1 MKVDQNSN
9 SIIFSNKRIIYLLPS
24 PSMEGGMTITTHMFY
39 EIGLFSH
46 SNIKHFNTSFTWSEN
61 NVIRCIQSFY
71 LKIKFVFCLLNFKP
85 DAIFVIASPFWGYY
99 DKIFYCLL
107 AKFIGAKSYFNN
119 VSAGFVHFYEKNKL
133 NKWIIDKTIK
143 IPDVVVLGTPFWM
156 DYFKK
161 NFPNLNIVEI
171 ANPVICKNFN
181 QTKTIPQDGVIRIVS
196 AFRIT
201 KDKGIIELV
210 KVIKDVC
217 NQSDKIQFTIL
228 GDGPEYKWMCE
239 ELEAHS
245 HKGRVRILGFLEGEK
260 KINEIV
266 NADAYLMLTHYDM
279 MPIAILEA
287 MSAGLAIFSTNVGG
301 IPDMVQEGK
310 NAILFN
316 KHETNP
322 VTSALLQLVGKKEQ
336 LKKMGEISREIVNEN
351 YNIDKIINQ
360 QLSLINS
367 PESAKNSVTKESA
380 KISFLTNIIFHL
392 QGLPIKK
399 ATKDLEQ
406 IFNMSA
412 SEKKNWIEEKKW
424 DMVRYHFNNNL
435 TYRKLVGEHIP
446 NRWSDLPFI
455 TKQTLQGN
463 LQSLISKPYQKEEVY
478 VGNTSGSSGHPFYFV
493 KDKYTHALTWAYIR
507 KMYSLY
513 DITPY
518 DLQARFYGI
527 PLEKWGYR
535 KEKLKDFLLRRE
547 RFSVFDLS
555 DENIARYVERFKKK
569 KFKYIYGY
577 TNSIALFS
585 RYLIKNNIKL
595 NDLCPSLKVCIVTSE
610 LCTNEDKILIEKA
623 IGVPVVRE
631 YGASELCLIA
641 FDLPEGKWLLNNST
655 ILVETEPKERG
666 GKIYC
671 TSLFNKAFPM
681 IRYEIG
687 DIGQIKKDEKGGNQ
701 YLVELLGR
709 TNDNIILPS
718 GKVSPGLTFYYISRS
733 ILESS
738 GVLKEFI
745 IKQTALNEFIFEVVS
760 DAELSDDV
768 LQDIKRKAELY
779 LERGLSIKIIRK
791 DFIERPPSGKIKHFY
806 SQLD

>member
-1 MKVDQNSN
+1 
-9 SIIFSNKRIIYLLPS
+9 
-24 PSMEGGMTITTHMFY
+24 MEGGMTVTTHMFY
-39 EIGLFSH
+39 EIGLFD
-46 SNIKHFNTSFTWSEN
+46 NPQLKHFNTSFTWSN
-61 NVIRCIQSFY
+61 NKMIRGIQSFY
-71 LKIKFVFCLLNFKP
+71 LKIKFLFCLLKFKP

-99 DKIFYCLL
+99 DKIFYCLI
-107 AKFIGAKSYFNN
+107 AKLVGVKSYFNN

-143 IPDVVVLGTPFWM
+143 IPDVIVLGTPFWM
-156 DYFKK
+156 RYFKA
-161 NFPNLNIVEI
+161 NFPQLNLVEI
-171 ANPVICKNFN
+171 ANPVICSNFN
-181 QTKTIPQDGVIRIVS
+181 QPKNIQQDDVIRLVS

-217 NQSDKIQFTIL
+217 NQTHKIQFTIL

-239 ELEAHS
+239 ELKLLTQ
-245 HKGRVRILGFLEGEK
+245 KGQVRILGFLEGEK
-260 KINEIV
+260 KIHEIV

-316 KHETNP
+316 KHETTQ
-322 VTSALLQLVGKKEQ
+322 VTNTLLQLVGKKVQ
-336 LKKMGEISREIVNEN
+336 LKKMGQVSREIVAKN

-360 QLSLINS
+360 QLHLINS
-367 PESAKNSVTKESA
+367 PEIKSSSVSIKNAKMSL
-380 KISFLTNIIFHL
+380 LTNLIFQL
-392 QGLPIKK
+392 QGLPINK
-399 ATKDLEQ
+399 ASKDLAL
-406 IFNMSA
+406 IMDMTA
-412 SEKKNWIEEKKW
+412 KEKTTWINQKKW
-424 DMVRYHFNNNL
+424 EIVKWHFENNK
-435 TYRKLVGEHIP
+435 TYRKLVGEKIP
-446 NRWSDLPFI
+446 TEWSALPYV
-455 TKQTLQGN
+455 TKQILQGD
-463 LQSLISKPYQKEEVY
+463 LDELLSKPFKKEEVY
-478 VGNTSGSSGHPFYFV
+478 VGNTSGSSGHPFYFA

-507 KMYSLY
+507 KMYAKY
-513 DITPY
+513 DIKPY

-555 DENIARYVERFKKK
+555 DENIAKYVERFKSK

-577 TNSIALFS
+577 TNSIVLFS

-595 NDLCPSLKVCIVTSE
+595 KDICPSLKVCIVTSE
-610 LCTNEDKILIEKA
+610 LCTNEDKILISQA
-623 IGVPVVRE
+623 IGTPVVRE

-655 ILVETEPKERG
+655 ILVETEPQEQG

-687 DIGQIKKDEKGGNQ
+687 DIGKIATNEECGEQ

-760 DAELSDDV
+760 DAELSDDI
-768 LQDIKRKAELY
+768 LDDIKKKAELY
-779 LERGLSIKIIRK
+779 LESGLNIKIIRK
-791 DFIERPPSGKIKHFY
+791 DIIERPASGKIKHFY
-806 SQLD
+806 SLLN